1 MLLKDV
7 IYGKDG
13 ILLKCHKNFSDKRK
27 DILKKFSKDERLIN
41 YYNLFFKSGLI
52 SVENLDFFKRFGTLY
67 DLLIDLLNEKMSI
80 NEVIFDQNRMGNKI
94 NNLLKILTI
103 ENEKTIF
110 KEKHAFTVE
119 KRVLTNSKKLYDK
132 RNIIIN
138 AFGTNCYS
146 WKLKN

>member
-13 ILLKCHKNFSDKRK
+13 ILLKCHKNFSDKGK
-27 DILKKFSKDERLIN
+27 DILKKLSKDERLIN

-80 NEVIFDQNRMGNKI
+80 NEAIFDQNRMGNKI